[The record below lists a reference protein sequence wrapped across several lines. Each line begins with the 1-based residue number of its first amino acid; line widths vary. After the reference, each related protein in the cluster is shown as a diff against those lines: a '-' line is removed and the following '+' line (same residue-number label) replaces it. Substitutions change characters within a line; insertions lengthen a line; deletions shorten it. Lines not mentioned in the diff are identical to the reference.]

1 MNENTVSVE
10 EIEEVKA
17 MESVDNEHSEAAW
30 AARDY
35 ATLIQGNAPAQSPR
49 PTQNYE
55 IRPCKSVRGHILR
68 LPVTGWS
75 FWFPT
80 IHEAAAYAMR
90 LATIHPAECQVYDA
104 SGGLTAL

>member
-1 MNENTVSVE
+1 MNENTVSAE
-10 EIEEVKA
+10 EIEGTWA

-30 AARDY
+30 AARDF
-35 ATLIQGNAPAQSPR
+35 ASQIQGNAPVQNPR
-49 PTQNYE
+49 PTKNYE

-80 IHEAAAYAMR
+80 IQEAADYAMR

-104 SGGLTAL
+104 SGGLTAP

>member
-1 MNENTVSVE
+1 MNENTVNVE
-10 EIEEVKA
+10 EMEGTTA

-30 AARDY
+30 AARDF
-35 ATLIQGNAPAQSPR
+35 ASLIQGSTPL
-49 PTQNYE
+49 PTENYE

-80 IHEAAAYAMR
+80 PQEAAAYAMR
-90 LATIHPAECQVYDA
+90 LAMIHPAECQVFDA
-104 SGGLTAL
+104 SGGLTGL